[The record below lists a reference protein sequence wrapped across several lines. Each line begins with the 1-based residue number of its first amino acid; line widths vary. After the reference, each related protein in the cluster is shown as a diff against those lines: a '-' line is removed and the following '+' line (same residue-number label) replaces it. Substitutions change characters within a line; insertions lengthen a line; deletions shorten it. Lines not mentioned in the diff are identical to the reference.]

1 MKYVSIPAEKCL
13 AQRKNSS
20 LPVTLGVFR
29 YTLSANAL
37 SVYATVI
44 NISTFVQCCAYSVGQ
59 AAQPILSTNYGAKK
73 PERIRQALFLALPA
87 IFAPDA
93 IWWAMPRRNS

>member
-1 MKYVSIPAEKCL
+1 M
-13 AQRKNSS
+13 
-20 LPVTLGVFR
+20 
-29 YTLSANAL
+29 
-37 SVYATVI
+37 YATVI

-73 PERIRQALFLALPA
+73 PECIRQALFLALPA

-93 IWWAMPRRNS
+93 IWWAMPLTELVTSIYAAFAMRRSLASLCAD